1 VSETTQVMPLSDIEG
16 YSDPARPTWR
26 PIRSALGVGAFG
38 INAWEST
45 EPGQELIATHDEVG
59 GGAGGHEELYV
70 VISGKAHVTVDG
82 TEYEAPA
89 GTIVFVADPA
99 SKRGAVADEA
109 ETTILAIGAKRGEAF
124 SVSPWER
131 SAEALRYWPTQE
143 WDRAIEILQREAE
156 ARPDSGGVLYNL
168 ACAEARAG
176 HHDDA
181 LGHLERAVT
190 LEERFRELA
199 QSDSDLES
207 LRADERF
214 PKAVE

>member
-1 VSETTQVMPLSDIEG
+1 VSETTHVTQLSDIEG

-45 EPGQELIATHDEVG
+45 EPGQELIETHDEVG
-59 GGAGGHEELYV
+59 GGAGGH
-70 VISGKAHVTVDG
+70 
-82 TEYEAPA
+82 
-89 GTIVFVADPA
+89 
-99 SKRGAVADEA
+99 
-109 ETTILAIGAKRGEAF
+109 
-124 SVSPWER
+124 
-131 SAEALRYWPTQE
+131 
-143 WDRAIEILQREAE
+143 
-156 ARPDSGGVLYNL
+156 PDSGGVLYNL

-176 HHDDA
+176 LHDDA
-181 LGHLERAVT
+181 LGPLERAVA

-214 PKAVE
+214 PKAVA